1 MYERSRTVVRCAVG
15 QTEEFNVEVGLH
27 QGSALSPFL
36 FAIVMDQLSEEV
48 RQESPWTMMFA
59 DDIVICS
66 ESREQV
72 EENLER
78 WRFALER
85 RGMKV
90 SRSKTEYMCVN
101 EREGSGT
108 VRLQGEE
115 VKKVQEFKYLGSTV
129 QKRVQAGWNGWRKVS
144 EVLCDRKISARI
156 KGKVYRTVVRA
167 AMLYGLETVSLR
179 KRQESELEVAELK
192 MLSKRLAVWFYFL
205 IISILKFPPLGVRLD
220 YRSCE
225 SLEEILK
232 SVRFNLINLQGAEL
246 EEHGASSLMD
256 MISYYDSATHL
267 DVSCNKSMGV
277 SGWQALSR
285 LLIQKA
291 ASHFSTPFLLSRLRF
306 SDLICI
312 PSAGES
318 RSLWRL
324 DACNIPIEDYP
335 AQALSR
341 ALLSS
346 RLTILHLENTGLS
359 GKPLF
364 TLVCALKKNIA
375 LQELYLCD
383 NELNSFHDSMQ
394 LGELLKY
401 NRTLL
406 TLDLSNNAVSDSGL
420 EELCDG
426 LRVQKSGLRTL
437 VLHNNRITH
446 HGMTH
451 LGCVLPLLRT
461 LETLDLSANDLED
474 RGLHALKEALISN
487 RSISRLN
494 LASVRITCEG
504 AVVLAEFLAESRFL
518 QSLDVRQN
526 LVLTGGLMAFAL
538 ALKLNRTLI
547 HLDLDQNPKE
557 EKLPCTY
564 RICPTFH
571 VSLLKLAHEP
581 HPDNGATT
589 EPPPTLEIDGAPAY
603 Q

>member
-1 MYERSRTVVRCAVG
+1 MSG
-15 QTEEFNVEVGLH
+15 H
-27 QGSALSPFL
+27 
-36 FAIVMDQLSEEV
+36 
-48 RQESPWTMMFA
+48 
-59 DDIVICS
+59 
-66 ESREQV
+66 V
-72 EENLER
+72 EEEEAAKQSL
-78 WRFALER
+78 LVKKS
-85 RGMKV
+85 RGMKRV
-90 SRSKTEYMCVN
+90 SFPPDEEMV
-101 EREGSGT
+101 SG
-108 VRLQGEE
+108 
-115 VKKVQEFKYLGSTV
+115 F
-129 QKRVQAGWNGWRKVS
+129 
-144 EVLCDRKISARI
+144 
-156 KGKVYRTVVRA
+156 
-167 AMLYGLETVSLR
+167 
-179 KRQESELEVAELK
+179 AELK
-192 MLSKRLAVWFYFL
+192 DTRQDGDSRTLTDIILAYEQSCMKHRVAPHPKTMDQIKEITSLSNRARCLDL
-205 IISILKFPPLGVRLD
+205 QGVRLD

-246 EEHGASSLMD
+246 EENGASSLMD
-256 MISYYDSATHL
+256 MISYYESATHL

-285 LLIQKA
+285 LLIQ
-291 ASHFSTPFLLSRLRF
+291 SRN
-306 SDLICI
+306 
-312 PSAGES
+312 
-318 RSLWRL
+318 LWRL
-324 DACNIPIEDYP
+324 DACNIPFEDYP

-364 TLVCALKKNIA
+364 MLVCALKKNIA

-451 LGCVLPLLRT
+451 LGSVLPLLRT
-461 LETLDLSANDLED
+461 LETLDLSTNDLED

-504 AVVLAEFLAESRFL
+504 AVVLAEFIAESRFL
-518 QSLDVRQN
+518 QTLDVRQN

-538 ALKLNRTLI
+538 ALKLNHTLV

-557 EKLPCTY
+557 EKDDFLIETQKNLLSRISDLCAANTEAASETDRRSATLLTRDDVDGEDEEEGNCGEDTAPCTAPQ
-564 RICPTFH
+564 IPT
-571 VSLLKLAHEP
+571 
-581 HPDNGATT
+581 
-589 EPPPTLEIDGAPAY
+589 PTLASE
-603 Q
+603 

>member
-1 MYERSRTVVRCAVG
+1 
-15 QTEEFNVEVGLH
+15 
-27 QGSALSPFL
+27 
-36 FAIVMDQLSEEV
+36 
-48 RQESPWTMMFA
+48 
-59 DDIVICS
+59 
-66 ESREQV
+66 
-72 EENLER
+72 
-78 WRFALER
+78 
-85 RGMKV
+85 
-90 SRSKTEYMCVN
+90 
-101 EREGSGT
+101 
-108 VRLQGEE
+108 
-115 VKKVQEFKYLGSTV
+115 
-129 QKRVQAGWNGWRKVS
+129 
-144 EVLCDRKISARI
+144 
-156 KGKVYRTVVRA
+156 
-167 AMLYGLETVSLR
+167 
-179 KRQESELEVAELK
+179 
-192 MLSKRLAVWFYFL
+192 KRLAVWFYFL

-285 LLIQKA
+285 LLIQ
-291 ASHFSTPFLLSRLRF
+291 
-306 SDLICI
+306 
-312 PSAGES
+312 S

-557 EKLPCTY
+557 EKTKW
-564 RICPTFH
+564 
-571 VSLLKLAHEP
+571 S
-581 HPDNGATT
+581 
-589 EPPPTLEIDGAPAY
+589 
-603 Q
+603 